1 MHVLA
6 CLCVLSMILVGLV
19 LGAIFIHILWIVSI
33 DNIVLHKIWEY
44 YEISYLCIYLS
55 FHHFHFISA
64 SILTL
69 TGCSNEEISELLKPL
84 DLSNKKYIIVPVNDS
99 VSAISIGGTHWY
111 GNYFYVFV
119 LYRVLAKADSGG
131 VATPNLLTKKV
142 CL

>member
-1 MHVLA
+1 
-6 CLCVLSMILVGLV
+6 MIPVSLILR
-19 LGAIFIHILWIVSI
+19 AIFIHLLCIVSM
-33 DNIVLHKIWEY
+33 DNRILYKIWEY
-44 YEISYLCIYLS
+44 YKISYLCIYLL

-69 TGCSNEEISELLKPL
+69 TGSSNEEISELLKPL
-84 DLSNKKYIIVPVNDS
+84 DLSNKKYVIVPVNDS

-131 VATPNLLTKKV
+131 VTTPNLLTKKV